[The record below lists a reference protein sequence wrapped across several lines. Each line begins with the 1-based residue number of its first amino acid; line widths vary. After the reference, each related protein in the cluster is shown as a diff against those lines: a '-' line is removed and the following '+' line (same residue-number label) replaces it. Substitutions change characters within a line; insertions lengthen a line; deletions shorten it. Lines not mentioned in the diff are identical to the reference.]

1 VGCNDDAV
9 LLAFVDESDR
19 GDFRCFAAVV
29 ANEIATKELT
39 DRLNA
44 IVRQA
49 SVDFGVPTTSEIHGH
64 PLFHGKD
71 DWKGV
76 GPRARARV
84 HEKVVDAILDT
95 DVSILLR
102 SVSEERLRRRQER
115 NNYRVRFPAE
125 QVCFQHILQRVNR
138 LAECQETYAL
148 VIADERGDRER
159 HRERFATYQTEGT
172 PGVYMHTTLGSLL
185 DTVHFAPSHRSRMLQ
200 AADILAFTYRRHQTV
215 TETDPRA
222 QQIMDR
228 MWSKLTCSGKLFEPG
243 QWP

>member
-1 VGCNDDAV
+1 M

-29 ANEIATKELT
+29 ASETTTKKLT
-39 DRLNA
+39 DSLNA

-49 SVDFGVPTTSEIHGH
+49 SVDFGVAPTAEIHGH

-71 DWKGV
+71 DWKNV
-76 GPRARARV
+76 GPRARAGI
-84 HEKVVDAILDT
+84 HEKVVDAILAT
-95 DVSILLR
+95 DATILLR
-102 SVSEERLRRRQER
+102 SVSEGRLRKRQAQS
-115 NNYRVRFPAE
+115 NYPVKFPAK

-138 LAECQETYAL
+138 LAERDGTYAL

-159 HRERFATYQTEGT
+159 HRERFATYQTVGT
-172 PGVYMHTTLGSLL
+172 PGVYMHTTLDLLL
-185 DTVHFAPSHRSRMLQ
+185 DTVHFAPSHHSRMLQ

-215 TETDPRA
+215 AETDVRA
-222 QQIMDR
+222 QRIMDR
-228 MWSKLTCSGKLFEPG
+228 MWAKIVDSGQLFEPG